1 MATRT
6 CGTEKCKGWHLCK
19 NTYVTSDLEFS
30 RNHII
35 LTVQRETYFAEI
47 QCLTNK
53 APIPASSV
61 LRKLDPFIDN
71 SGLLR
76 VGGRIKEAEMEFVE
90 KFPLILPGKCHVAY
104 LIVQHYHNLVKLQGR
119 LFTEGAIRSA
129 GLWIIGAKRLISSVI
144 YKCVTCRQLR
154 GSTQTQKMADLPA
167 DRLSP
172 DPPFTSVGLDVFG
185 PWSVVTRRT
194 RGGQANSKRWA
205 VMFTCMS
212 IRAIHI
218 EVIES
223 LDTSS
228 FINALR
234 RFMAIRGPIKHI
246 RSDRGTNFVGAA
258 KELGIPSNLNCK
270 TLERFLSDQGC
281 TWSFNPPHSSH
292 MGGSWERMIGLV
304 RRILD
309 STLLQ
314 EGAARLTH
322 ESLITFMAEAAAII
336 NARPLV
342 PVPNNPEEPLLLT
355 PATLL
360 TQKTGLSSAPP
371 GGFDAKDLYKRQWR
385 QVQSLANTF
394 WDRWRKQY
402 LSTLQPRTK
411 WQSTKPNLNIGDVV
425 LVKDCQIHRNQ
436 WPLGLVTAT
445 FPSKDGNVRKVELRM
460 TKGNEPKTFSRPV
473 SELVLLLPSE
483 ERSSDIR

>member
-1 MATRT
+1 
-6 CGTEKCKGWHLCK
+6 
-19 NTYVTSDLEFS
+19 
-30 RNHII
+30 
-35 LTVQRETYFAEI
+35 
-47 QCLTNK
+47 
-53 APIPASSV
+53 
-61 LRKLDPFIDN
+61 
-71 SGLLR
+71 
-76 VGGRIKEAEMEFVE
+76 
-90 KFPLILPGKCHVAY
+90 
-104 LIVQHYHNLVKLQGR
+104 
-119 LFTEGAIRSA
+119 
-129 GLWIIGAKRLISSVI
+129 
-144 YKCVTCRQLR
+144 
-154 GSTQTQKMADLPA
+154 MADLPA

-212 IRAIHI
+212 IRAVHI

-234 RFMAIRGPIKHI
+234 RFIAIRGPIKHI

-258 KELGIPSNLNCK
+258 KELGIPSNLDYK
-270 TLERFLSDQGC
+270 TLERFLSDQSC

-314 EGAARLTH
+314 EGTARLTH

-342 PVPNNPEEPLLLT
+342 PVPNDPEEPLLLT

-411 WQSTKPNLNIGDVV
+411 WQSTKPNLNIGDLV